1 MEHTR
6 QRQKEF
12 QLKVESI
19 ALSSRC
25 DTKSLCYEEM
35 EDWLGGIWS
44 KVEIVGKC
52 PKFLIS
58 EYSFL

>member
-1 MEHTR
+1 M
-6 QRQKEF
+6 EF

-19 ALSSRC
+19 ALSLRC

-58 EYSFL
+58 KYSFL